1 MVGPER
7 FSKVAL
13 YVALAAALLGVL
25 LLPAVE
31 AAEPPRALLTI
42 ADGPVEVL
50 RGAAR
55 HGAAEG
61 LALADNDIV
70 RTTGSTRAARIEFA
84 DGRVLDLGSETQAL
98 LLSDRAAA
106 AQGLG
111 SDTVV
116 VIQGWAK
123 LAVPAAVNAGVGP
136 SGSSGRIAAP
146 RLSVT
151 PAPAGSVLLRVGPDG
166 DALVFAEV
174 RGATVWRRPAAGQ
187 GATVDAALREGEVWS
202 RQAAAATGTVSVGAA
217 TPALKQVPR
226 ALADTLPRRAARFD
240 GRTVEAAAG
249 EALEPRDLAAWLR
262 AEPALLAAL
271 RPRQT
276 ALAREAAGAR
286 ASTAPRKPTALAS
299 AAARPVAK
307 PARPPKVLAGLAPPP
322 VVLPPA
328 GTPSIALEPTT
339 LLATETVRAAVP
351 PIAVGSVPIEPVPA
365 RPAAGTRPAR
375 QAAANPVTST
385 VAIGTDAPKR
395 R

>member
-7 FSKVAL
+7 FSKIAL
-13 YVALAAALLGVL
+13 YIALAAALLGML
-25 LLPAVE
+25 LLPSEA

-42 ADGPVEVL
+42 ADGPVELL

-70 RTTGSTRAARIEFA
+70 RTLGSTRVARIEFA
-84 DGRVLDLGSETQAL
+84 DGRVLDLGPDTQAL

-106 AQGLG
+106 SQGLG
-111 SDTVV
+111 SATVLM
-116 VIQGWAK
+116 IQGWAK
-123 LAVPAAVNAGVGP
+123 LAMPAAVNAGVGP
-136 SGSSGRIAAP
+136 FGSSGRLAAP
-146 RLSVT
+146 RLAVT
-151 PAPAGSVLLRVGPDG
+151 PAPAGSVLLRVEPDG

-187 GATVDAALREGEVWS
+187 DATVDATLREGEVWS
-202 RQAAAATGTVSVGAA
+202 RQAASATGTVSVGAA
-217 TPALKQVPR
+217 TPALKRVPR

-249 EALEPRDLAAWLR
+249 EALEPRDLAPWLR

-276 ALAREAAGAR
+276 ALAREATQAR
-286 ASTAPRKPTALAS
+286 GSTVARKPSALAS
-299 AAARPVAK
+299 AAARPA
-307 PARPPKVLAGLAPPP
+307 ARNVREPKVLAGLAPPP
-322 VVLPPA
+322 EALPTA
-328 GTPSIALEPTT
+328 DTPSIALEPTA
-339 LLATETVRAAVP
+339 LLTTEKVQAAVP
-351 PIAVGSVPIEPVPA
+351 PIALASLPTEPPPA
-365 RPAAGTRPAR
+365 RPAASTRPTRPA
-375 QAAANPVTST
+375 ASNPITATATAGSE
-385 VAIGTDAPKR
+385 APKR

>member
-7 FSKVAL
+7 FSKVVL
-13 YVALAAALLGVL
+13 YIALAAALLGVL

-42 ADGPVEVL
+42 ADGPVELL

-84 DGRVLDLGSETQAL
+84 DGRVLDLGPDTQAL

-111 SDTVV
+111 SATVV
-116 VIQGWAK
+116 MIQGWAK
-123 LAVPAAVNAGVGP
+123 LALPAAVNAGVGP
-136 SGSSGRIAAP
+136 AGRLAAP
-146 RLSVT
+146 RLSVAA
-151 PAPAGSVLLRVGPDG
+151 APAGSVLLHIEPDG

-174 RGATVWRRPAAGQ
+174 RGATVWRRPAAGPE
-187 GATVDAALREGEVWS
+187 ASVDATLREGEAWS
-202 RQAAAATGTVSVGAA
+202 RPAAAAVGTVSVGAA

-226 ALADTLPRRAARFD
+226 ALADTLPRRAARFE
-240 GRTVEAAAG
+240 GRMVEVAAG

-262 AEPALLAAL
+262 AEPALLATL

-276 ALAREAAGAR
+276 ALAREATAAR
-286 ASTAPRKPTALAS
+286 GSSAPRKPSALAS
-299 AAARPVAK
+299 AAARPAAK
-307 PARPPKVLAGLAPPP
+307 RPREPKVLPSLALPTAD
-322 VVLPPA
+322 VPPA

-339 LLATETVRAAVP
+339 LLATEAVRAAVP
-351 PIAVGSVPIEPVPA
+351 PIAVASVPGEPPPA

-375 QAAANPVTST
+375 QAAAHPVTST

>member
-7 FSKVAL
+7 FSKIAL
-13 YVALAAALLGVL
+13 YIALAAALLGML
-25 LLPAVE
+25 LLPSEA

-42 ADGPVEVL
+42 ADGPVELL

-70 RTTGSTRAARIEFA
+70 RTLGSTRAARVEFA
-84 DGRVLDLGSETQAL
+84 DGRVLDLGPDTQAL

-106 AQGLG
+106 SQGLG
-111 SDTVV
+111 SATVV

-136 SGSSGRIAAP
+136 AGRLAAP
-146 RLSVT
+146 RFAVT
-151 PAPAGSVLLRVGPDG
+151 PAPAGSVLLRVEPDG
-166 DALVFAEV
+166 DGWVFAEV
-174 RGATVWRRPAAGQ
+174 RGATVWRRPPAGQ
-187 GATVDAALREGEVWS
+187 DATVDATLREGEIWS
-202 RQAAAATGTVSVGAA
+202 RHAASATGTVSVGAA
-217 TPALKQVPR
+217 NPALKQVPR

-262 AEPALLAAL
+262 TEPALLATL

-276 ALAREAAGAR
+276 ALAREATRAR
-286 ASTAPRKPTALAS
+286 GPAVARKPSAVAS
-299 AAARPVAK
+299 AAARPTAGHL
-307 PARPPKVLAGLAPPP
+307 REPKVLAGLALPAAA
-322 VVLPPA
+322 LPPT

-339 LLATETVRAAVP
+339 LLTAEPVLAAAP
-351 PIAVGSVPIEPVPA
+351 PIAVASLPVESAPA
-365 RPAAGTRPAR
+365 RPPASARPAR
-375 QAAANPVTST
+375 PGPGTGNPVSAT
-385 VAIGTDAPKR
+385 AGNDAPR
-395 R
+395 RR